1 MSFDT
6 QNEIYVAQ
14 SWDNIGFVSVLMVH
28 RRQNNM
34 RIEIMS
40 CKVRAIDLRT

>member
-14 SWDNIGFVSVLMVH
+14 SWDSAGFVSVLMVH
-28 RRQNNM
+28 RRQNDM
-34 RIEIMS
+34 RTEIMS